1 MSEFNEPSE
10 LNNLNSEISTLKQIQ
25 SGVKS
30 AKVSPDEA
38 RASIATYVQKAGD
51 KDGFLKPDPGVEVRN
66 IYHTNVKGGGGG
78 GGGGS
83 GGVSGGG
90 GAASAASGGSGGC
103 CVIL

>member
-1 MSEFNEPSE
+1 MSEFNEPSQ
-10 LNNLNSEISTLKQIQ
+10 LDTLNSEISTLKQIQ

-66 IYHTNVKGGGGG
+66 IYHTNVKGG
-78 GGGGS
+78 S

-90 GAASAASGGSGGC
+90 GGASSASGGSGGC
-103 CVIL
+103 CVVL